1 MNRVNRVSSRNFD
14 NWKSGGRNML
24 HFGCLPIFRAWEGV
38 KESAEICDGRDG
50 VGDLKPHLALGNL
63 GDAETCGVL
72 CRLSRSPPRPDP
84 PRVSRCGFS
93 PWRAVLALYS
103 LPHAMTKTAH
113 VRRSFQRWGSSA
125 ERPQAMRRAIPFRA
139 AHLNADVGSTCETN
153 EVGCDGLPP
162 SSGETSG
169 CLSGDAACRVA
180 GGRRQPGW
188 YREGLSLVLGS
199 EGERESARLPG
210 RDGKPFFIGGA
221 LFGPGGALDTRGEG
235 DYGDHGRAR
244 ATA

>member
-1 MNRVNRVSSRNFD
+1 MVARACFGGFSSRRIPLYV
-14 NWKSGGRNML
+14 G
-24 HFGCLPIFRAWEGV
+24 FGCPTWG
-38 KESAEICDGRDG
+38 ICCFQR
-50 VGDLKPHLALGNL
+50 LSCSP
-63 GDAETCGVL
+63 L
-72 CRLSRSPPRPDP
+72 CRAAPRSSRFALWIFPM
-84 PRVSRCGFS
+84 VG
-93 PWRAVLALYS
+93 VLALYS

-139 AHLNADVGSTCETN
+139 ARLNADAGSTCETN

-169 CLSGDAACRVA
+169 CLSGGAACRVV

-221 LFGPGGALDTRGEG
+221 PFGPGGALDTRGEG

>member
-1 MNRVNRVSSRNFD
+1 MVARICFGGFSSRRIPLYV
-14 NWKSGGRNML
+14 G
-24 HFGCLPIFRAWEGV
+24 FGCPTWGPVASSGYRA
-38 KESAEICDGRDG
+38 RPL
-50 VGDLKPHLALGNL
+50 VGPLLA
-63 GDAETCGVL
+63 
-72 CRLSRSPPRPDP
+72 

-139 AHLNADVGSTCETN
+139 ARLNADAGSTCETN

-169 CLSGDAACRVA
+169 CLSGGAAYRVA
-180 GGRRQPGW
+180 GGKASTRVVPR
-188 YREGLSLVLGS
+188 GLVS
-199 EGERESARLPG
+199 RPW
-210 RDGKPFFIGGA
+210 K
-221 LFGPGGALDTRGEG
+221 
-235 DYGDHGRAR
+235 
-244 ATA
+244 

>member
-1 MNRVNRVSSRNFD
+1 MILES
-14 NWKSGGRNML
+14 
-24 HFGCLPIFRAWEGV
+24 CLLFERGIGV
-38 KESAEICDGRDG
+38 KGDAEICAGRDG
-50 VGDLKPHLALGNL
+50 AGDMKPLLYSGIR
-63 GDAETCGVL
+63 GDAESATFFAG
-72 CRLSRSPPRPDP
+72 CRARPFAGP
-84 PRVSRCGFS
+84 LLAPRVSRCGFS

-139 AHLNADVGSTCETN
+139 ARLNADAGSTCETN

-169 CLSGDAACRVA
+169 CLSGGAAYRVA

-210 RDGKPFFIGGA
+210 RDGKPFFIGGVP
-221 LFGPGGALDTRGEG
+221 FGPGGALDTRGEG

>member
-1 MNRVNRVSSRNFD
+1 MLASVVLRGGLLLPAVIAPAPLPGRSSRFAL
-14 NWKSGGRNML
+14 W
-24 HFGCLPIFRAWEGV
+24 IFPMA
-38 KESAEICDGRDG
+38 
-50 VGDLKPHLALGNL
+50 
-63 GDAETCGVL
+63 
-72 CRLSRSPPRPDP
+72 
-84 PRVSRCGFS
+84 GF
-93 PWRAVLALYS
+93 LALYS

-139 AHLNADVGSTCETN
+139 ARLNADAGSTCETN

-169 CLSGDAACRVA
+169 CLSGGAACRVA
-180 GGRRQPGW
+180 GGRCQPGW

-199 EGERESARLPG
+199 EGERECARLPG

-221 LFGPGGALDTRGEG
+221 PFGPGGALDTRGEG

>member
-1 MNRVNRVSSRNFD
+1 MVACACFGGFSSRRIPLYV
-14 NWKSGGRNML
+14 G
-24 HFGCLPIFRAWEGV
+24 FGCPTWGLLLLAVIALAPSRA
-38 KESAEICDGRDG
+38 
-50 VGDLKPHLALGNL
+50 AL
-63 GDAETCGVL
+63 
-72 CRLSRSPPRPDP
+72 
-84 PRVSRCGFS
+84 RVSRCGFS

-103 LPHAMTKTAH
+103 LPHAITKTAH

-125 ERPQAMRRAIPFRA
+125 ERPQATRRAIPFRA
-139 AHLNADVGSTCETN
+139 ARLNADAGSSRETN

-169 CLSGDAACRVA
+169 CLSGGAAGRAV
-180 GGRRQPGW
+180 GGRHQPGW
-188 YREGLSLVLGS
+188 YREGLSLVLGN
-199 EGERESARLPG
+199 EGEREGGRLPG

-221 LFGPGGALDTRGEG
+221 PFGPGGALNTRGEG

>member
-1 MNRVNRVSSRNFD
+1 MNLQINPAPLPGRSSRFAL
-14 NWKSGGRNML
+14 W
-24 HFGCLPIFRAWEGV
+24 IFPMA
-38 KESAEICDGRDG
+38 
-50 VGDLKPHLALGNL
+50 
-63 GDAETCGVL
+63 
-72 CRLSRSPPRPDP
+72 
-84 PRVSRCGFS
+84 GF
-93 PWRAVLALYS
+93 LALYS

-125 ERPQAMRRAIPFRA
+125 ERPQVMRRAIPFRA
-139 AHLNADVGSTCETN
+139 ARLNADAGPSRETN
-153 EVGCDGLPP
+153 EVGRDGLPP

-169 CLSGDAACRVA
+169 CLSGGAACRVV

-221 LFGPGGALDTRGEG
+221 PFGPGGALDTRGEG

>member
-1 MNRVNRVSSRNFD
+1 MVARICFGGFSSRRIPLYVGFGSPM
-14 NWKSGGRNML
+14 WGPVASSGYRARPFVG
-24 HFGCLPIFRAWEGV
+24 GCRA
-38 KESAEICDGRDG
+38 APC
-50 VGDLKPHLALGNL
+50 
-63 GDAETCGVL
+63 
-72 CRLSRSPPRPDP
+72 
-84 PRVSRCGFS
+84 VSRCGFS
-93 PWRAVLALYS
+93 PWWAVLALYS

-139 AHLNADVGSTCETN
+139 ARLNADVGSTCETN

-169 CLSGDAACRVA
+169 CLSGGAACRVA
-180 GGRRQPGW
+180 GGRCQPGW

-199 EGERESARLPG
+199 EGERECARLPG

-221 LFGPGGALDTRGEG
+221 PFGPGGALDTRGEG